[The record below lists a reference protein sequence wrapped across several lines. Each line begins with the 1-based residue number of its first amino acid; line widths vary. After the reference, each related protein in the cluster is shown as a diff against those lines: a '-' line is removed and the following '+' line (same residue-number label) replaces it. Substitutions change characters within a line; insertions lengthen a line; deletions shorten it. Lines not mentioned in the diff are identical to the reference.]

1 MFMCGEMCAANQI
14 RFLKFKQFRVFPGLP
29 GMRGGRGRGEATCFV
44 LGLALFYSLDI
55 SGSDVLRQAG
65 L

>member
-29 GMRGGRGRGEATCFV
+29 EMRGGRGGESDMLL
-44 LGLALFYSLDI
+44 LGLALFFSLDT

>member
-29 GMRGGRGRGEATCFV
+29 GMRVGEGGGESDMLV
-44 LGLALFYSLDI
+44 LGLALFFSLDT